1 MPGFVDEAQLHAKAG
16 DGGAGAVSFRREAH
30 VAMGGPDGGD
40 GGDGGD
46 VWLVAAANQA
56 SLLAFRDH
64 PHRRATDGRH
74 GQGKR
79 RHGSRGADLEVAVP
93 VGTTVHE
100 LDGSV
105 VADMAVAGDRWL
117 AAAGGRGGHGNAR
130 FASNRRRAPDFA
142 EQGEVGEERWLDLEL
157 RLVADVALVGF
168 PNAGKS
174 TLISRISAAKP
185 KIADYPFTTLEPNLG
200 VVRVGRPGDETELV
214 VADVPG
220 LVEGAAE
227 GRGLGHR
234 FLRHVERARVLV
246 MLLDMAPAD
255 SRAPEDQLRVL
266 LDELGRYRPELLE
279 RPRLVVGSK
288 LDIAG
293 ANAGA
298 AVTTTGVPGDL
309 TISAVTG
316 QGLGDLVGRLAAMV
330 TEARS
335 SSRVEVREPVVHRP
349 LPEGVGVTKVAEHHF
364 VVGGRQAVR
373 AVALSDVTGDQAADV
388 VQRRLR
394 RLGVERALRRAGVR
408 DGDLVEVGALSF
420 EYHRD
425 DVVVTDTPGG
435 RRRRR
440 DRSGAGV
447 SASQPGSGASAA
459 PHAAGASAAPH
470 APGASAAQDSS
481 GGSPKRSSPE
491 PTVLAPVRDSDR

>member
-46 VWLVAAANQA
+46 VWLVATTNQA

-64 PHRRATDGRH
+64 PHRRATNGRH

-79 RHGSRGADLEVAVP
+79 RHGSRGEDLLVAVP
-93 VGTTVHE
+93 VGTTVRE

-200 VVRVGRPGDETELV
+200 VVRVGRPGAETELV
-214 VADVPG
+214 IADVPG

-246 MLLDMAPAD
+246 VLADLAPAD
-255 SRAPEDQLRVL
+255 GRSVHEQVRVL
-266 LDELGRYRPELLE
+266 LDELGRYQASLLE
-279 RPRLVVGSK
+279 RPLLVVGSK
-288 LDIAG
+288 MDAADSDVADPGTRAG
-293 ANAGA
+293 LELA
-298 AVTTTGVPGDL
+298 
-309 TISAVTG
+309 ISSVTG
-316 QGLGDLVGRLAAMV
+316 QGLDQLVGRLAIMV
-330 TEARS
+330 SEARR
-335 SSRVEVREPVVHRP
+335 SSRVEARAPVVLRP
-349 LPEGVGVTKVAEHHF
+349 VPEGVEVTKVAEHRF
-364 VVGGRQAVR
+364 VVGGRQAAR
-373 AVALSDVTGDQAADV
+373 AVGLSDVTGDQAAEV
-388 VQRRLR
+388 VQRRLQ
-394 RLGVERALRRAGVR
+394 RLGVERALVRAGVR
-408 DGDLVEVGALSF
+408 DGDVVEVGALSF

-425 DVVVTDTPGG
+425 DVVVTEVSRG

-440 DRSGAGV
+440 DRSGAGGTV
-447 SASQPGSGASAA
+447 PEPAAQAVPQPGPPRPPQPG
-459 PHAAGASAAPH
+459 
-470 APGASAAQDSS
+470 PGA
-481 GGSPKRSSPE
+481 E
-491 PTVLAPVRDSDR
+491 PVAPVAPPRRGEPVVVTEVPDADR